1 MKEVTFIIDKLDL
14 RVQKT
19 YKSLIDSFEG
29 LLREKEFEKISV
41 KEICDAAV
49 IRRPTFYKHFLDKY
63 DFLSFF
69 IKHKMGI
76 IFENAFQNLN
86 EEGTN
91 FFILVFEQLLDQ
103 FDNLSFLIFRLQM
116 NSDISIELE
125 NIQEYGQNM
134 LNNRVSGGNNTSVTA
149 MANEYKGQII
159 MGITV
164 QSVYWYKNNQDRVS
178 RTEIIELYQ
187 QTLAK
192 LW

>member
-1 MKEVTFIIDKLDL
+1 MDKLDL

>member
-1 MKEVTFIIDKLDL
+1 MDKLDL

-49 IRRPTFYKHFLDKY
+49 IRRPTFYTHFLDKY